1 MGGLARTTEDMSA
14 VSAAGHIGRTI
25 RGDRRGLELG
35 HRAAAYQNAHA
46 AVRRLFTSHALHRN
60 RLRNANA

>member
-1 MGGLARTTEDMSA
+1 MSVVSA
-14 VSAAGHIGRTI
+14 VGHIGRTI
-25 RGDRRGLELG
+25 RGDRRRPDPKWEIILRLPKTVD
-35 HRAAAYQNAHA
+35 A